1 MEAQTEPKPLTDDE
15 LWAFIEEW
23 GKNPRP
29 IDPAEVGLRRKD
41 SPYGYE
47 TVYEGD
53 FSVKLPGFLGKIAKF
68 LFE

>member
-1 MEAQTEPKPLTDDE
+1 METQIEPKQLTDDE
-15 LWAFIEEW
+15 LWAFVEEW
-23 GKNPRP
+23 SKNPRP

-53 FSVKLPGFLGKIAKF
+53 FSIKLPGFLGKVAKF